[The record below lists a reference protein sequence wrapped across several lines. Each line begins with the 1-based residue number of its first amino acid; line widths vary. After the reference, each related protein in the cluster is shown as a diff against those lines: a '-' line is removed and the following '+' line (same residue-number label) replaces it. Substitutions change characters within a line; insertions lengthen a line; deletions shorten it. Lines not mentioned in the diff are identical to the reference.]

1 LAAARSRLRDGMKIT
16 RLNLN
21 LLLHTKTG
29 IEKTLEFLKETGIAT
44 RKWHL
49 QRKEQEEI
57 ERREVEE
64 LDGEIEELHEEVE
77 EATEDEA
84 YLSELQWQPGTV
96 LLR

>member
-1 LAAARSRLRDGMKIT
+1 MKVT

-29 IEKTLEFLKETGIAT
+29 IEKTLDFLKETGIAT

-64 LDGEIEELHEEVE
+64 LEEELEELDGEMEELNEEVE
-77 EATEDEA
+77 EATT
-84 YLSELQWQPGTV
+84 QT
-96 LLR
+96 